1 MDFTHSSKLNDAKVA
16 TSQHILLLLVPML
29 LFSLL
34 CWMFSGPG
42 KYPWLLLCGVG
53 IIYYLAYSLGFF
65 LYFNVLSHQR
75 DKLRQLTNINDAAME
90 LLNLHRYCSS
100 EHEFLSALLS
110 KAMGLIPGAEFGSV
124 IKVDPSSKKLQFEA
138 AVGLDIKKLQG
149 LSMQLHQTFQY
160 KMTGGRCDRAVLLNE
175 TDGGCAADAHGAE
188 QIADNRIHSTLSCPI
203 HLDDKLYALLN
214 LDSEQ
219 PGCFSDYDVSIA
231 TILCNAAANALMLY
245 HQAQL
250 IDELRHYDALTGLA
264 NREFFEEQAVQWPL
278 RDEID
283 TSLIL
288 IDIDNLKEINQQQG
302 LEAGDEALRQLGL
315 ALKQCWPAKAL
326 LCRFR
331 GDKFAILTYG
341 DSSQINAWLG
351 DVNLE
356 LSRHLPGI
364 HFTVGNALFNGN
376 LPETIELAEHAVCAR
391 QRLLAK
397 KETP

>member
-1 MDFTHSSKLNDAKVA
+1 MDYTHSSKLTDAKVA

-42 KYPWLLLCGVG
+42 QYPWLLLCGVG

-75 DKLRQLTNINDAAME
+75 DKLKQLTNINDAAME
-90 LLNLHRYCSS
+90 LMNLHRYCSS
-100 EHEFLSALLS
+100 EHDFLSALLS
-110 KAMGLIPGAEFGSV
+110 KAMSLIPGAEFGSV

-138 AVGLDIKKLQG
+138 AVGLDIKKLQNV
-149 LSMQLHQTFQY
+149 SMQLHQTFQY
-160 KMTGGRCDRAVLLNE
+160 KMTGGRCDRAILLNE
-175 TDGGCAADAHGAE
+175 TDGGFAADAHGAE

-203 HLDDKLYALLN
+203 HLDGKLYALLN

-219 PGCFSDYDVSIA
+219 PGCFSDHDVSIA
-231 TILCNAAANALMLY
+231 TMLTNAAANALSLY

-250 IDELRHYDALTGLA
+250 IEQLRHYDPMTGLA

-278 RDEID
+278 RDEIE

-288 IDIDNLKEINQQQG
+288 IDIDNLKDINQQQG
-302 LEAGDEALRQLGL
+302 LEAGDAALRLLGNS
-315 ALKQCWPAKAL
+315 LKECWPARAL
-326 LCRFR
+326 QCRFR

-341 DSSQINAWLG
+341 DSSQINTWLG
-351 DVNLE
+351 QVNIE
-356 LSRHLPGI
+356 LMSNMPGL
-364 HFTVGNALFNGN
+364 HFTVGSASFNGN
-376 LPETIELAEHAVCAR
+376 LPETIELAEQAIRTR
-391 QRLLAK
+391 QQLLAK
-397 KETP
+397 K